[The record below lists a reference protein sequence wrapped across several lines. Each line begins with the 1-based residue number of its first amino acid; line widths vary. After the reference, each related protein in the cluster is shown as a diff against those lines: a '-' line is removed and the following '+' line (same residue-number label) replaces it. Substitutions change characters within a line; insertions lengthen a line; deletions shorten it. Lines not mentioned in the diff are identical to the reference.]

1 MEEFIRS
8 RVSQLRIQKGVSARE
23 MSLSLGQNEAYIN
36 QIENG
41 KMLPSLQ
48 GLTYICDYLGITL
61 HQFFD
66 EENIAP
72 NQIDDIIKDLKKLDV
87 EALAHVA
94 AVVKAFIPKA

>member
-1 MEEFIRS
+1 MEEFVRS
-8 RVSQLRIQKGVSARE
+8 RVSQLRLQKGVSARE

-48 GLTYICDYLGITL
+48 GLSYICDYLGITL
-61 HQFFD
+61 QQFFE
-66 EENIAP
+66 EENSFP
-72 NQIDDIIKDLKKLDV
+72 CQIDGIIKDLKKLDA

-94 AVVKAFIPKA
+94 AVVKAFIPRT